1 MHNTLAQASALTQE
15 QPTDYRH
22 PHSLVPAGQMLGAA
36 LLGLDLDAARRES
49 RRVGPPA
56 NLTSQ
61 REEFAATKRTNRSAL
76 NEIAAS
82 LGISRSRLSWILEEP
97 PLPAGGRQL
106 EPIKKGGDGKR
117 HDHGTGRRRHAGADR
132 RRHAGR

>member
-1 MHNTLAQASALTQE
+1 MHNTLAPASALSQE
-15 QPTDYRH
+15 QPTDHSH
-22 PHSLVPAGQMLGAA
+22 PGTLAPVGQMLAAA

-49 RRVGPPA
+49 RRVGPPT
-56 NLTSQ
+56 NLMSQ
-61 REEFAATKRTNRSAL
+61 REEFAATKRDNRSTL
-76 NEIAAS
+76 NEVAAS
-82 LGISRSRLSWILEEP
+82 LGISRSKLSWILEEP

-106 EPIKKGGDGKR
+106 EPIQKGGDGKR